1 MWVRCLRGG
10 DNAGVSDQPT
20 DAVAAVTAATAV
32 VLCGGTARRFGSD
45 KTQAL
50 LGDRPLLDHLLANL
64 PSDWP
69 VACVGPPRP
78 TTRDVRWVREDPP
91 GGGPVAALAA
101 ALPLVAT
108 PVVVVLGGDMPY
120 AAGLAPDLVAR
131 LGAHPA
137 VDAVAGRDDEGRTQ
151 PLLAA
156 YRLEA
161 LARALPEP
169 ATGTPLM
176 RLLDA
181 LRVETV
187 EAHWPLTLDVDTP
200 QDLEAAR
207 HRLEP

>member
-1 MWVRCLRGG
+1 VSCLRGG
-10 DNAGVSDQPT
+10 DNAGVSDQPP
-20 DAVAAVTAATAV
+20 DAVTAL

-45 KTQAL
+45 KTRAL
-50 LGDRPLLDHLLANL
+50 LGDRPLLDHLLGNL

-69 VACVGPPRP
+69 VVCVGPPRP

-91 GGGPVAALAA
+91 GGGPAAALAA

-120 AAGLAPDLVAR
+120 AAGPAPGLVAR
-131 LGAHPA
+131 LGANPA
-137 VDAVAGRDDEGRTQ
+137 VDAVACRDRAGRTQ

-161 LARALPEP
+161 LTRTLPEP
-169 ATGTPLM
+169 AAGTPLM

-187 EAHWPLTLDVDTP
+187 DAHWPLTLDVDTP